1 MSKQAGELVKIL
13 AEHPEWM
20 TDPEKRNMIA
30 KMAKRI
36 AAELKAAGK

>member
-1 MSKQAGELVKIL
+1 MTDQAKEFVKII

-20 TDPEKRNMIA
+20 TDPEKRLMLA

-36 AAELKAAGK
+36 AKELNQK

>member
-1 MSKQAGELVKIL
+1 MNKQAIEFVKII
-13 AEHPEWM
+13 ANNPEWM